1 MISPKQIFLSFTAR
15 ERKVF
20 LAAAFF
26 LVISG
31 AVLTALAWQNAT
43 EAVPARGGEYTEGMT
58 GQPTYVNPVLASS
71 EADKAL
77 TRLLFANL
85 PVLADKI
92 EPDQNGR
99 VWRVRLKEGLVW
111 SDGRQL
117 TSDDVIFTVQK
128 IQDPETQSPLFGAWQ
143 GVAANRMSE
152 LELQFNLV
160 GPYSFFG
167 ENLETLYVLPKH
179 LYAETPSPNW
189 RLSEYNLKPIGS
201 GPFAFDFSE
210 KQPNGFITS
219 YHLKENPNY
228 AGGAA
233 LLQKFTVRFF
243 SKPEDLLKAFN
254 GGTVDGFA
262 TLDPEMVGKVD
273 RSYQSISFGLPGYY
287 AVFLNQSQNLALK
300 ETAVRRALS
309 ESVDRKKLIDGI
321 FRGKAVAVTG
331 PVPPAFLPA
340 TEPVAPDLDAVRAN
354 LEAAGWKMGENNV
367 REKTVGRSDKIRL
380 EFTLTVPELP
390 FLEQTAEELQSAWR
404 EAGIQ
409 ANLERVPA
417 DGIVNGAI
425 KNREYQAVLFGN
437 VMNPPGDLY
446 SFWHS
451 NERFHPGLN
460 LSLYSGREADRLI
473 ENVRRELDA
482 EKRLADLRELQEAIS
497 SDFPAVFLYSPDY
510 QMLANKELR
519 GVSSGLIADLADRF
533 RKAGEWHLRTA
544 RALK

>member
-1 MISPKQIFLSFTAR
+1 
-15 ERKVF
+15 
-20 LAAAFF
+20 
-26 LVISG
+26 
-31 AVLTALAWQNAT
+31 
-43 EAVPARGGEYTEGMT
+43 
-58 GQPTYVNPVLASS
+58 
-71 EADKAL
+71 
-77 TRLLFANL
+77 
-85 PVLADKI
+85 
-92 EPDQNGR
+92 
-99 VWRVRLKEGLVW
+99 
-111 SDGRQL
+111 
-117 TSDDVIFTVQK
+117 
-128 IQDPETQSPLFGAWQ
+128 
-143 GVAANRMSE
+143 
-152 LELQFNLV
+152 
-160 GPYSFFG
+160 
-167 ENLETLYVLPKH
+167 
-179 LYAETPSPNW
+179 
-189 RLSEYNLKPIGS
+189 
-201 GPFAFDFSE
+201 
-210 KQPNGFITS
+210 
-219 YHLKENPNY
+219 
-228 AGGAA
+228 
-233 LLQKFTVRFF
+233 
-243 SKPEDLLKAFN
+243 
-254 GGTVDGFA
+254 
-262 TLDPEMVGKVD
+262 VD

-340 TEPVAPDLDAVRAN
+340 AEPVAPDLDAVRAN